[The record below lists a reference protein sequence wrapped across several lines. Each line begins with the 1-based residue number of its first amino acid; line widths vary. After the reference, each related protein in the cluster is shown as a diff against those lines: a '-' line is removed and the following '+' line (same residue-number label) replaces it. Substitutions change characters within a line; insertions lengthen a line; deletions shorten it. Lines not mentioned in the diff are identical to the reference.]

1 MKHNRI
7 TIYLS
12 PRRDKD
18 IIEALEEIPEG
29 DLSWYIRNMIRE
41 WIKMKKEGNT
51 GERKQKGPV
60 QSQAD
65 SRLPSSPSSSPPST
79 TIPRHFGTPK
89 KIEVE
94 DELDDLLDDL

>member
-1 MKHNRI
+1 MKVKHNRI

-60 QSQAD
+60 QPQAD
-65 SRLPSSPSSSPPST
+65 SRLPSSPSPPSSMT
-79 TIPRHFGTPK
+79 PRPFGMPK
-89 KIEVE
+89 KVEVE

>member
-1 MKHNRI
+1 MKVKHNRI

-29 DLSWYIRNMIRE
+29 DLSWHIRNMIRE
-41 WIKMKKEGNT
+41 WIKMRKEGNT
-51 GERKQKGPV
+51 GERKEKPPV
-60 QSQAD
+60 QPQTD
-65 SRLPSSPSSSPPST
+65 FRLPSSPSSPSAA
-79 TIPRHFGTPK
+79 PRPFGIPK
-89 KIEVE
+89 KVEVE